1 MYNPLMG
8 IWRGGLHGGD
18 ESGVLTRDFVL
29 LFVASCFFLGSL
41 YLLLPILPLYMEDI
55 AGATTTQVGLLIGS
69 MTFSSFLLRPYVGR
83 KADTFGM
90 KPLLIIGAA
99 DFVVASLL
107 YIWTRSLW
115 SLPFVLV
122 FQGIGIACYHTTS
135 LAFIG
140 STAPESRRGQS
151 MAWFQSS
158 FNVGI
163 MLAPLLGEYLMDR
176 FGYTSVF
183 VAASI
188 SAAVSLLMILT
199 VREQRVLD
207 VLGEVPTRRGV
218 KDIRGLIVLISV
230 AVFTGTATLGSVEA
244 FLALFAK
251 AKGIGRFALF
261 FTISAGLL
269 IALRLLAGSLPDR
282 LGRRL
287 TGTGALV
294 MLSAS
299 MVTLAFARTFTG
311 LCFAA
316 VIWGAGFAFLSPSL
330 SALLID
336 HAPADELGSAFGIYT
351 AAFEGGIA
359 FGAIAMG
366 PVVSWLGFRWAF
378 LLIGCVSL
386 IGAVFFASLFP
397 LLAGKGTVTGSPRPC

>member
-1 MYNPLMG
+1 MG
-8 IWRGGLHGGD
+8 IEGD
-18 ESGVLTRDFVL
+18 ERKGVVEPGVLTRDFVL
-29 LFVASCFFLGSL
+29 LFVASCFFIGSL
-41 YLLLPILPLYMEDI
+41 YLVLPILPLYMKDI
-55 AGATTTQVGLLIGS
+55 AGATTTQVGLLIGAL
-69 MTFSSFLLRPYVGR
+69 TVSSFLLRPYVGR

-99 DFVVASLL
+99 DFIIASLL
-107 YIWTRSLW
+107 YIWSKSLL

-135 LAFIG
+135 LAFVG
-140 STAPESRRGQS
+140 GAAPESRRGQS

-163 MLAPLLGEYLMDR
+163 MFAPFLGEYLMDR
-176 FGYTSVF
+176 FGYTTVF
-183 VAASI
+183 VTASI

-199 VREQRVLD
+199 VREHKVPD
-207 VLGEVPTRRGV
+207 VLGEAPIRRGV
-218 KDIRGLIVLISV
+218 KDIRGLIVLVSI
-230 AVFTGTATLGSVEA
+230 AVFAGTATLGSLEA
-244 FLALFAK
+244 FLALFAE
-251 AKGIGRFALF
+251 AEGIGRFALF
-261 FTISAGLL
+261 FTISAGFLL
-269 IALRLLAGSLPDR
+269 TLRLLAGSLPDR

-294 MLSAS
+294 TLAVS
-299 MVTLAFARTFTG
+299 MVVLAFVKNFAG
-311 LCFAA
+311 LCVAA
-316 VIWGAGFAFLSPSL
+316 VLWGAGFAFLSPSL

-366 PVVSWLGFRWAF
+366 PVVSWLGFRYAF
-378 LLIGCVSL
+378 LFIGCVSL

-397 LLAGKGTVTGSPRPC
+397 RLAGKGGPPQHG

>member
-1 MYNPLMG
+1 MG